1 MKASEKIKQYY
12 LLAKPGIVYGNT
24 FAAIAGYFLATDQFS
39 AVAFLQLVLGIALV
53 LASAG
58 YANNIMDIRIDRKM
72 DRTKKRPLVTGS
84 VPIWAAYV
92 GSGLFLALG
101 LLLLSFG
108 KGDDHLAV
116 IFGIL
121 GWAGYLFLYGFTKRR
136 THHATLI
143 GALPGALP
151 PLIGYTFAAGSLD
164 LSGGLLFLMMVFWQ
178 MPHFYGISL
187 FRQKEYEAANIPIL
201 PSVKG
206 RKRVL
211 SEMRI
216 YVVLYTLASLALVFV
231 TPLSVPTS
239 LILLITALWWCGVVA
254 MDSDNENY
262 IRWARNVFKTSLF
275 ILLLW
280 PIAFFI
286 DFLVR

>member
-1 MKASEKIKQYY
+1 MKSSETIKQFY

-24 FAAIAGYFLATDQFS
+24 FAAIAGYFLAVDQFS
-39 AVAFLQLVLGIALV
+39 SVAFIQLVLGVALV

-72 DRTKKRPLVTGS
+72 ARTKKRPLVTGTI
-84 VPIWAAYV
+84 PIWAASA
-92 GSGLFLALG
+92 GSGLFLAIG

-108 KGDDHLAV
+108 KGDHQLAV
-116 IFGIL
+116 VFGIL
-121 GWAGYLFLYGFTKRR
+121 GWIGYLFLYGFAKRR

-151 PLIGYTFAAGSLD
+151 PLIGYTFASGSLD
-164 LSGGLLFLMMVFWQ
+164 LTGGLLFLMMVFWQ

-187 FRQKEYEAANIPIL
+187 FRQKEYEAAGIPIL
-201 PSVKG
+201 PSIKG
-206 RKRVL
+206 RRRVL
-211 SEMRI
+211 NEMRI
-216 YVVLYTLASLALVFV
+216 YVFLYTLASLALVFV
-231 TPLSVPTS
+231 AQLSALPS
-239 LILLITALWWCGVVA
+239 LILLLTALWWCGVVA
-254 MDSDNENY
+254 TASDEDNY

-280 PIAFFI
+280 PIVFLI
-286 DFLVR
+286 DFLAK